1 MGTNYY
7 IKQRGNDEFSIHVG
21 KMSCGWRF
29 LMAGHL
35 DDVFIGLDKTLIVA
49 KFQDYIDLLRENKD
63 YYLVNEY
70 GSECNIHNLAKEIKE
85 HSNGLTHSQ
94 VNDANFMIVHQDYD
108 VVFNVEFN

>member
-49 KFQDYIDLLRENKD
+49 KFQDYIDLLCENKD

-85 HSNGLTHSQ
+85 HSNGLTSTQ
-94 VNDANFMIVHQDYD
+94 VNNADFMIVHQDYD
-108 VVFNVEFN
+108 IVFNVEFN